1 MNFYGI
7 LPHRR
12 SRCNANQTII
22 QYNRGR
28 ESPIDIDRR
37 EVGVNCWHCE
47 RPAHGICIFC
57 GRALCKDCA
66 REMPHIVAVY
76 RDDRNVPR
84 AIVTTRTLYC
94 GICEPREDP
103 IELPELK

>member
-1 MNFYGI
+1 M
-7 LPHRR
+7 
-12 SRCNANQTII
+12 
-22 QYNRGR
+22 
-28 ESPIDIDRR
+28 
-37 EVGVNCWHCE
+37 NCWHCE

-94 GICEPREDP
+94 GVCEPREDP